1 MQTSEPRPALI
12 SLTLSAALLLAA
24 CGNGDEAELSP
35 EPEPDQETAA
45 AAAEGSDKDPTR
57 DDAAD
62 PSDEPFAEAELADVA
77 GNDVG
82 RISFAEA
89 EDDAGV
95 RVRLEA
101 WGLGPGFRGVS
112 IHERGAC
119 EVQSTNELG
128 QFGDFYSAGG
138 SLEGDPVQ
146 DMDVIE
152 GEDGL
157 EEETPG
163 VADAEGEVAHTDR
176 AGSLPNLLIN
186 EDESGYLEVVTDRLS
201 EELLLEGDGR
211 AVIIH
216 SAPDHHGNVP
226 ERYAPYGPDP
236 ESQMTGDTGER
247 VACGVVD

>member
-1 MQTSEPRPALI
+1 MQTSRPRPALI
-12 SLTLSAALLLAA
+12 PLTLSAILLLAA
-24 CGNGDEAELSP
+24 CGNDDDADSSP
-35 EPEPDQETAA
+35 EPEPDQETATA
-45 AAAEGSDKDPTR
+45 ADEGTDEGSTHEDS
-57 DDAAD
+57 AD

-89 EDDAGV
+89 EEDAGV
-95 RVRLEA
+95 QVRLEA

-119 EVQSTNELG
+119 EAQSTNELG
-128 QFGDFYSAGG
+128 QIGDFYSAGG
-138 SLEGDPVQ
+138 SLKGDHVE

-152 GEDGL
+152 GEGEL
-157 EEETPG
+157 EAETPG

-176 AGSLPNLLIN
+176 AGSLPNLLVN

-201 EELLLEGDGR
+201 EDLLLEGDGR

-226 ERYAPYGPDP
+226 ERYAPYGPDVVS
-236 ESQMTGDTGER
+236 ETTGDTGDR
-247 VACGVVD
+247 VACGVVE